1 MTHTNKQR
9 NMRSLAYAVLML
21 LLCACGS
28 SHAETVLPDGGDD
41 GGQSP
46 KKQQRISY
54 ADPTI
59 ILDNGTYYMTGTSQ
73 VGNQSSRGF
82 TVLQS
87 NDLQEWETGTA
98 DTYRFI
104 LSPEVQATFGTT
116 GFWAPQWFKAGGTYH
131 LLYTANE
138 QVAVAQGNAV
148 TGPFGQSEVKAVDPS
163 VGNIDP
169 YLFRDDDGKL
179 YLYHVRFGGGNFI
192 WVAEFDLGTGCI
204 DQSSLTKCLELTEP
218 WEKMGGYDNSNIMEG
233 PTVVK
238 WDGVYYLFYSANH
251 YRDPDYAVGY
261 ATATS
266 PTGPWTKYEGNPI
279 IRRDIVGEKGAG
291 HGDVFQAKD
300 GSFYYVYHVWGDG
313 DNPDARQTR
322 IVPLIRKKGSNG
334 IYKVSAD
341 ASGII
346 TPYHVY

>member
-1 MTHTNKQR
+1 MMLKYVWMTALLFSFASCGASND
-9 NMRSLAYAVLML
+9 AVP
-21 LLCACGS
+21 S
-28 SHAETVLPDGGDD
+28 PDGDD
-41 GGQSP
+41 EGGGTITPAP
-46 KKQQRISY
+46 KKQNIFY

-59 ILDNGTYYMTGTSQ
+59 FLDNGTYYLSGTSQ
-73 VGNQSSRGF
+73 IGNQSSQGF

-87 NDLQEWETGTA
+87 DDLQEWTSGTD

-104 LSPEVQATFGTT
+104 LNPAEGTTWGTT
-116 GFWAPQWFKAGGTYH
+116 GFWAPQWFKENGVYYF
-131 LLYTANE
+131 LYTANE
-138 QVAVAQGNAV
+138 KVAIAQAEAV
-148 TGPFGQSEVKAVDPS
+148 TGLFTQPEARPIDAS

-169 YLFRDDDGKL
+169 YLFKDEDGRY

-192 WVAEFDLGTGCI
+192 WTAEFDLATGTI
-204 DQSSLTKCLELTEP
+204 DANTLTQCLQMTEP
-218 WEKMGGYDNSNIMEG
+218 WEQMGGYDNSKIMEG

-261 ATATS
+261 ATASS
-266 PTGPWTKYEGNPI
+266 PLGPWTKYEGNPI

-300 GSFYYVYHVWGDG
+300 GQYYYVYHVWGG

-322 IVPLIRKKGSNG
+322 IVPLVREMGPDG
-334 IYKVSAD
+334 VYKISVD
-341 ASGII
+341 AKGII
-346 TPYHVY
+346 TPYMLY